1 MSSYYIIFMIRKF
14 AVTRIICV
22 TNIIQWCLLITSH
35 IIWSVKNERCGLMKI
50 KTRTGGN
57 NRGGWFTFDNDLNT
71 IVGCDN
77 NGSNHFIYLLFFMN
91 ILFIYLVAH
100 IYIYIYIL
108 HLIYYWSYHFP
119 TFLIE
124 KVESPSD
131 LLQLWDWLM
140 GLLILLL
147 TLN

>member
-1 MSSYYIIFMIRKF
+1 MMSSYYIIFMIREF

-22 TNIIQWCLLITSH
+22 TNIIQWCLSITSH
-35 IIWSVKNERCGLMKI
+35 IIWSVKNERCGFMKI

-100 IYIYIYIL
+100 IYIYIYIT
-108 HLIYYWSYHFP
+108 SN
-119 TFLIE
+119 
-124 KVESPSD
+124 
-131 LLQLWDWLM
+131 
-140 GLLILLL
+140 ILLVL
-147 TLN
+147 PLSNFFNWKGRIAIWPFAIMRLIDGIVNSSTNS